1 MKTASV
7 GTDCQFLDLVVP
19 GTALPEP
26 KRPPNLRA
34 ETAAFCELSR
44 VLADDPQLALAR
56 TLEIAR
62 HLCHAGS
69 AGLSLVRHEA
79 AGQTVMH
86 WEAVSGALASY
97 EGIDTP
103 RQACPCGL
111 CLDAGVT
118 ILVSRPARAFD
129 CMQKARPSIVEEL
142 IVPLHDNRGT
152 VLGTCWLV
160 HHDRLHNFSSA
171 DARMVE
177 QLAHQ
182 LVLALKLLEHAR
194 ERQHALALL
203 QSHHV
208 AQRNLLA
215 YDLRVERNL
224 RHQAEASNNQ
234 TQQALALRD
243 AMIHEVNHRT
253 KNTLQV
259 AASLLYLEA
268 HASSSTHERRAL
280 LDSHGRLQLLAK
292 VHELLCSDP
301 DTAQTIDMP
310 QLLDMVCDAL
320 AQSFGH
326 AHTGVRLQVCSDSIS
341 LPVEE
346 AIALALVANEAVTN
360 AYKHAFPN
368 ESGGEINVSLRRTA
382 GNSMTLS
389 IIDTGI
395 GFRWRDGADGM
406 GLQLLRMFASQLH
419 GALDVAG
426 RSDAPGTQITLT
438 IDRTG
443 ATNSY
448 VRQRTDGLSA

>member
-1 MKTASV
+1 MKAASV
-7 GTDCQFLDLVVP
+7 GTDCQFRDLVVT
-19 GTALPEP
+19 GAALPEP

-44 VLADDPQLALAR
+44 ALADDPQLAVAR
-56 TLEIAR
+56 ALEIAR

-69 AGLSLVRHEA
+69 AGLSLVRHESP
-79 AGQTVMH
+79 GTTVMH
-86 WEAVSGALASY
+86 WETVSGALAAY
-97 EGIDTP
+97 EGTDTP

-111 CLDAGVT
+111 CLDTGVT
-118 ILVSRPARAFD
+118 ILVSRPARAFA
-129 CMQKARPSIVEEL
+129 CMQKPRPSIVEEL

-152 VLGTCWLV
+152 ALGTCWLA
-160 HHDRLHNFSSA
+160 HHDRMHSFSSE

-224 RHQAEASNNQ
+224 RHQAEASNSESR
-234 TQQALALRD
+234 QALAARD

-259 AASLLYLEA
+259 AASLLHLQA
-268 HASSSTHERRAL
+268 HASSSTRECQAL
-280 LDSHGRLQLLAK
+280 LDSQGRLELLAK
-292 VHELLCSDP
+292 VHELLCTDP
-301 DTAQTIDMP
+301 DTAQTIDML
-310 QLLDMVCDAL
+310 QLLDTVCDAL

-326 AHTGVRLQVCSDSIS
+326 THAGVRLQVTSDSIS

-346 AIALALVANEAVTN
+346 AITLALVANEAVTN

-368 ESGGEINVSLRRTA
+368 DSAGEISVSLQRKA
-382 GNSMTLS
+382 GNSMILNVT
-389 IIDTGI
+389 DTGI
-395 GFRWRDGADGM
+395 GFRWTDGTDGM
-406 GLQLLRMFASQLH
+406 GLQLLQMFAAQLH
-419 GALDVAG
+419 GTLDVAG

-438 IDRTG
+438 IDRAG
-443 ATNSY
+443 AANPF
-448 VRQRTDGLSA
+448 VRQRTDGQPA